1 MRGEVLEELHPP
13 LRRILRMDAPGD
25 FARWPKITG
34 KLADGF
40 LENMFQQIILVL
52 IVTLERGPIDRG
64 APGNIS
70 DGDCIKA
77 ALGSQFDEC
86 LLQQL
91 VRAPDTWIGLSM
103 SHFALFVAYA
113 TFKRDCIL
121 ITRRVAITLNVTL
134 RHIYNE
140 MLYSASTEFSGY
152 AL

>member
-1 MRGEVLEELHPP
+1 MSNDVKLQNIRGFTVQI
-13 LRRILRMDAPGD
+13 RRDDDAIAG
-25 FARWPKITG
+25 TG
-34 KLADGF
+34 FTVDSKGR
-40 LENMFQQIILVL
+40 
-52 IVTLERGPIDRG
+52 IVTC
-64 APGNIS
+64 AHV
-70 DGDCIKA
+70 IKA